1 MEMAGLPEVQQTI
14 FVMVLHLC
22 IFAFAS
28 DHLATATE
36 GSSVTGCAS
45 VFLSRE
51 DGTASPCHIALPP
64 FTDSPWVARKIQES
78 REALLHSQ
86 LPWPYVLM
94 GLLD

>member
-36 GSSVTGCAS
+36 GSSVTGCAL
-45 VFLSRE
+45 VFLSRGW
-51 DGTASPCHIALPP
+51 DFISLPHSPP
-64 FTDSPWVARKIQES
+64 S
-78 REALLHSQ
+78 LH
-86 LPWPYVLM
+86 
-94 GLLD
+94 